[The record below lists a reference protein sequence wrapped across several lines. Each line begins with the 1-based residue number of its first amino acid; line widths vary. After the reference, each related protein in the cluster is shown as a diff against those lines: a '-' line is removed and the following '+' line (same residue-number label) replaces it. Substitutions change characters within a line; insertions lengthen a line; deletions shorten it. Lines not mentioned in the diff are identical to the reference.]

1 MKRAR
6 PKLHKISEEMKA
18 WSAALVEEVAGW
30 PQVKLRPMF
39 GFLGAYRGSMIFAAL
54 PRTRT
59 MDPPNSVAFKL
70 PGANKRLQAKEH
82 SEKRINLADMTEAS
96 CHTLRMT
103 CEADLNSARKG
114 LVRAYEA
121 CSPLL

>member
-59 MDPPNSVAFKL
+59 MDPPNSGCLQTADGEQASTSQ
-70 PGANKRLQAKEH
+70 GAE
-82 SEKRINLADMTEAS
+82 
-96 CHTLRMT
+96 
-103 CEADLNSARKG
+103 
-114 LVRAYEA
+114 
-121 CSPLL
+121 

>member
-18 WSAALVEEVAGW
+18 WSAALVEEIAGW

-70 PGANKRLQAKEH
+70 PMANKRLRAKAQSDNRIHFRSEEH
-82 SEKRINLADMTEAS
+82 TSELQSRF
-96 CHTLRMT
+96 
-103 CEADLNSARKG
+103 DLVCR
-114 LVRAYEA
+114 
-121 CSPLL
+121 LLLEKKK

>member
-59 MDPPNSVAFKL
+59 MDPPNSVAIKL
-70 PGANKRLQAKEH
+70 PIADKRLRTKAQSANRTRFEDLPRASWFTFAMRSDAEVQPVRH
-82 SEKRINLADMTEAS
+82 SL
-96 CHTLRMT
+96 
-103 CEADLNSARKG
+103 G
-114 LVRAYEA
+114 RA
-121 CSPLL
+121 